1 MSKRKRTSR
10 NGRRKVRRNRYVLL
24 TNARGALRR
33 LTRNVTV
40 GGIDV
45 MEKILFPALGA
56 TGGILLAQW
65 LGSKVG
71 PSLMPGQDPK
81 LLSLGASTI
90 AAYGA
95 YLLGEQ
101 LGLSPET
108 QMTVAAGAG
117 VAGLLPWIPSAM
129 LPDGSAIASA
139 TTPLAPSANAMH
151 GYYQRS
157 MLGGLMVDVSH
168 AGAPYKGMLGVD
180 DPADSA
186 NQDRALS
193 HMEAVST
200 VEPFDMALPAIS
212 KKAIRRVRE
221 TMGTPRDR
229 GWAGGTFGRS
239 LFSGHL
245 G

>member
-1 MSKRKRTSR
+1 MSKKKRTSR
-10 NGRRKVRRNRYVLL
+10 NGRRKVRRNRYVLV
-24 TNARGALRR
+24 NRAHGALRR
-33 LTRNVTV
+33 LARNATI

-45 MEKILFPALGA
+45 MEKIVFPTLGA
-56 TGGILLAQW
+56 TGGVLLAQW

-71 PSLMPGQDPK
+71 PSLLPGQDPR
-81 LLSLGASTI
+81 LVSAGASTL

-95 YLLGEQ
+95 YMLGAQ

-117 VAGLLPWIPSAM
+117 VAGLLPWIPTAM
-129 LPDGSAIASA
+129 LPAGSGNASA
-139 TTPLAPSANAMH
+139 TTPIAPANAMQ

-168 AGAPYKGMLGVD
+168 AGAPYKGILGID

-200 VEPFDMALPAIS
+200 VEPIDLALPAIS
-212 KKAIRRVRE
+212 KRAVVPVTER
-221 TMGTPRDR
+221 MGSPRDR
-229 GWAGGTFGRS
+229 GWAGGLYGRS
-239 LFSGHL
+239 LFSGIMS
-245 G
+245 

>member
-10 NGRRKVRRNRYVLL
+10 NGRRKVRRNRYVLV
-24 TNARGALRR
+24 NRAHGALRR
-33 LTRNVTV
+33 LARNATI

-56 TGGILLAQW
+56 TGGVLLAQW

-81 LLSLGASTI
+81 LLSLGASTV

-95 YLLGEQ
+95 YMLGEQ

-117 VAGLLPWIPSAM
+117 VAGLLPWIPPAM
-129 LPDGSAIASA
+129 LPAGSGSASA
-139 TTPLAPSANAMH
+139 TTPLAPPANAMH

-157 MLGGLMVDVSH
+157 MLSGLMVDVSH

-180 DPADSA
+180 DPADPV

-200 VEPFDMALPAIS
+200 VEPMDLALPAIS
-212 KKAIRRVRE
+212 KRAVVPVTER
-221 TMGTPRDR
+221 MGTPRDR
-229 GWAGGTFGRS
+229 GWAGGTYGRS
-239 LFSGHL
+239 LFSGIMS
-245 G
+245 